1 MSGIVR
7 PRGLYMLT
15 SLFGSRVGSAAF
27 TSALTGVSIHRFAG
41 WVVGPLAIVAALF
54 WVANHFGRNVFAVK
68 IEKTDCIPNE
78 RFVNDPDGRRF
89 LELRWLMDPPGWRV
103 RLRVPAEYVT
113 WADVGCE
120 SATMPGYP
128 DPNYRDVY
136 VHGFSIRVD
145 LPDFTVLHPSDR
157 HIWNRGLD
165 TTKMVVRL
173 DSEVKVQGGEAE
185 KVRVIQKDFYDTQRI
200 FLDPESVSLK
210 SSRLT
215 VGPKP
220 DKFNLKR
227 VGVIGD
233 MSRYKTEPGG
243 VRPSISIMSTENRSI
258 YGSSVRRK
266 KSRITRKTLDG
277 IVAPNARCF
286 SATRAWTLLLKQTF
300 HEYSCIWP
308 EIKSKLEGLLDTFEI
323 GELNDGQL

>member
-1 MSGIVR
+1 
-7 PRGLYMLT
+7 
-15 SLFGSRVGSAAF
+15 
-27 TSALTGVSIHRFAG
+27 
-41 WVVGPLAIVAALF
+41 
-54 WVANHFGRNVFAVK
+54 
-68 IEKTDCIPNE
+68 
-78 RFVNDPDGRRF
+78 
-89 LELRWLMDPPGWRV
+89 
-103 RLRVPAEYVT
+103 
-113 WADVGCE
+113 
-120 SATMPGYP
+120 
-128 DPNYRDVY
+128 
-136 VHGFSIRVD
+136 
-145 LPDFTVLHPSDR
+145 
-157 HIWNRGLD
+157 
-165 TTKMVVRL
+165 MVVRL

-185 KVRVIQKDFYDTQRI
+185 KVRVIQKNFYDTQRI

-277 IVAPNARCF
+277 IVAPSARCF
-286 SATRAWTLLLKQTF
+286 FAMRAWTL
-300 HEYSCIWP
+300 
-308 EIKSKLEGLLDTFEI
+308 
-323 GELNDGQL
+323 